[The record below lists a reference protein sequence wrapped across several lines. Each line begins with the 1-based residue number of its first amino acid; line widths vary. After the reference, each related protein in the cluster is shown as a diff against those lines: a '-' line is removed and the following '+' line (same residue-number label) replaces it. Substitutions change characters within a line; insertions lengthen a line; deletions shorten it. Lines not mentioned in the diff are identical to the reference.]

1 MIFGHVNASLPFALP
16 KVEGRA
22 EMQTAPGSP
31 PGLLRL
37 GDLNWLCEASDF
49 AAADLLKR
57 AVFDSAPDRG
67 SA

>member
-1 MIFGHVNASLPFALP
+1 
-16 KVEGRA
+16 
-22 EMQTAPGSP
+22 MQTAPGSP

-37 GDLNWLCEASDF
+37 GDLNWLCEASDRGFGDF